1 VTVILLL
8 AVVLSESCQVAGQI
22 FFKHAMSGN
31 AGISARRVSGLTA
44 GVFAMTVGFFL
55 WLGLLQR
62 FELSYIYPFEGI
74 QRIIL
79 VAAATVFLKERMTRE
94 LWLGVI
100 LIMIGTALVSSS

>member
-1 VTVILLL
+1 MTIILWL

-22 FFKHAMSGN
+22 FFKHAMSS
-31 AGISARRVSGLTA
+31 ARGISMRRVCGLLA
-44 GVFAMTVGFFL
+44 GVSVMTVGFFL

-79 VAAATVFLKERMTRE
+79 VAAATFFLKETMTRE

-100 LIMIGTALVSSS
+100 LIVIGTILVSWS